1 MFKLDGMVNRSK
13 QVKRERQQ
21 RLNQLNELV
30 VFNKMLGDNMNVK
43 DLTKTIGV
51 SESTLKKYF
60 YELGYTPVS
69 DYVEFEKEKTND

>member
-1 MFKLDGMVNRSK
+1 MFDLDGMVNRSK
-13 QVKRERQQ
+13 QMKRERQQ
-21 RLNQLNELV
+21 HLNQLNELV
-30 VFNKMLGDNMNVK
+30 VFNKMLGYKMNVK

-69 DYVEFEKEKTND
+69 DYAEGWKK

>member
-1 MFKLDGMVNRSK
+1 MFNLDSMVNRSK
-13 QVKRERQQ
+13 QMKRERQQ

-30 VFNKMLGDNMNVK
+30 IFNKMLGYKMNVK
-43 DLTKTIGV
+43 ELTSVIGV

-69 DYVEFEKEKTND
+69 DYIEFGEK

>member
-1 MFKLDGMVNRSK
+1 MFNLDGMVSRSK
-13 QVKRERQQ
+13 QMKRERQQ

-30 VFNKMLGDNMNVK
+30 VFNKMLGRKMNVK
-43 DLTKTIGV
+43 YLTKTIGV

-69 DYVEFEKEKTND
+69 DYVEF

>member
-1 MFKLDGMVNRSK
+1 MFNLDGMVNRSK
-13 QVKRERQQ
+13 KMKRERQQ

-30 VFNKMLGDNMNVK
+30 VFNKTLGHKMNVK
-43 DLTKTIGV
+43 ELTSVIGV

-69 DYVEFEKEKTND
+69 EYAEFGEK

>member
-1 MFKLDGMVNRSK
+1 MFNLDGMVNRSK
-13 QVKRERQQ
+13 QMKRERQQ

-30 VFNKMLGDNMNVK
+30 IFNKMLGYKMNVK
-43 DLTKTIGV
+43 ELTKTIGV

-69 DYVEFEKEKTND
+69 DYVEFGEK

>member
-1 MFKLDGMVNRSK
+1 MFNLDGMVSRSK
-13 QVKRERQQ
+13 QMKLERQQ

-30 VFNKMLGDNMNVK
+30 IFNKMLGHNMNVK
-43 DLTKTIGV
+43 ELTSVIGV

-69 DYVEFEKEKTND
+69 DYVKFEKGENK

>member
-1 MFKLDGMVNRSK
+1 MFDLDGMVSRSK
-13 QVKRERQQ
+13 RMKRERQL

-30 VFNKMLGDNMNVK
+30 LFNKAIGYKMNVK
-43 DLTKTIGV
+43 DLTSVIGV

-69 DYVEFEKEKTND
+69 DYIEFGEK